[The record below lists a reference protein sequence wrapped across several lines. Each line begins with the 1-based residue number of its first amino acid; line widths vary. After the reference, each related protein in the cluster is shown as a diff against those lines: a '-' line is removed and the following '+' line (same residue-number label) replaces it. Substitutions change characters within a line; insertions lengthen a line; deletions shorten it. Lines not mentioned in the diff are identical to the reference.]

1 MNKKSFLTLLLK
13 VLNFKKNPFHPL
25 VWISGKPRIG
35 KNTFIGGMTEIN
47 ATKSKVIIGDNCDIA
62 AFVSINVADSHKRCI
77 GLSKNISRKQ
87 IKIENNV
94 FIGTFSVIKSG
105 ANIGHHSVIASGTV
119 VDGKIIPPYSLVSG
133 NPMIVKKGYY
143 KNKIKKK

>member
-1 MNKKSFLTLLLK
+1 MNKKSFLALLLK

-35 KNTFIGGMTEIN
+35 KNTFIGGMTEVN
-47 ATKSKVIIGDNCDIA
+47 ATKSNVIIGDNCDIA

-94 FIGTFSVIKSG
+94 FIGTLSVIKSG

-133 NPMIVKKGYY
+133 NPIIVKKGYY

>member
-1 MNKKSFLTLLLK
+1 
-13 VLNFKKNPFHPL
+13 
-25 VWISGKPRIG
+25 
-35 KNTFIGGMTEIN
+35 MTEVN
-47 ATKSKVIIGDNCDIA
+47 ATKSNVIIGDNCDIA

-94 FIGTFSVIKSG
+94 FIGTLSVIKSG